1 MEGLL
6 LLTSIQPIVELEKIK
21 CLLVNIL
28 KWYFILRWRA
38 SIRPDAWKKTCRFNI
53 CFMYFLERR
62 AAPDHLTFDCF
73 VCLHFVFCAK
83 RILACMCQQLFSL
96 GEIGGEHLFVDGMN
110 IESRAGRYI
119 FVWKKDV
126 TKRLQKLMDKVAEFV
141 ADLETQYDL
150 HLVHDKKGIKETA

>member
-1 MEGLL
+1 
-6 LLTSIQPIVELEKIK
+6 
-21 CLLVNIL
+21 
-28 KWYFILRWRA
+28 
-38 SIRPDAWKKTCRFNI
+38 
-53 CFMYFLERR
+53 
-62 AAPDHLTFDCF
+62 
-73 VCLHFVFCAK
+73 
-83 RILACMCQQLFSL
+83 MCQQLFSL